1 MAGNR
6 FNATEWSGAFGD
18 LGTFIPLVV
27 GYISI
32 MGLDPLGI
40 LVMFGVFLIASG
52 LYFKTPFPVQPMKAI
67 AGVAILQATVITP
80 NMIWGA
86 GLFTGLF
93 WLIVGL
99 SGALKQMSKIIRK
112 PLILGLILGLGISF
126 VMQGITFMRTDILI
140 SVMALM
146 ITFALMVNKKIPA
159 LLILLFFGIAAA
171 LVQNPELGGE
181 LRLITPG
188 FRLPGFA
195 LGSLTLA
202 EIGSGIVLLALAQI
216 PLTLGNAVFVM
227 TAQNNQ
233 LFPERPVT
241 EKKVA
246 ISQGIMNLISPV
258 FGGVPVCHGAGGMVS
273 HVHFGAKTGGA
284 TIILGGVFLT
294 LGLFFSDSVLLLFS
308 MIPSSILGVILL
320 FAGLKLATMSR
331 EIGNDK
337 KDFYLMILTAAF
349 SLWNIGIGFLVGL
362 IAQELLK
369 RNWLRP

>member
-99 SGALKQMSKIIRK
+99 SEALKQMSKVIRK